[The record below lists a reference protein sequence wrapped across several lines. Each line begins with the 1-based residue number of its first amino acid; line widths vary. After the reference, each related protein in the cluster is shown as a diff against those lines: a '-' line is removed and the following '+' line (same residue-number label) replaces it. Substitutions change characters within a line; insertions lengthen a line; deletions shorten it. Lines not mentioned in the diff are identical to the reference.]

1 MDNELP
7 RNNIDA
13 LSVHSKAMKIPNFN
27 ACNLRV
33 RNIVAA
39 VRATNEEPNI
49 RAKAI
54 FS

>member
-1 MDNELP
+1 MATQLKISMENELP
-7 RNNIDA
+7 RNNNNEV

-39 VRATNEEPNI
+39 VRISE
-49 RAKAI
+49 
-54 FS
+54 